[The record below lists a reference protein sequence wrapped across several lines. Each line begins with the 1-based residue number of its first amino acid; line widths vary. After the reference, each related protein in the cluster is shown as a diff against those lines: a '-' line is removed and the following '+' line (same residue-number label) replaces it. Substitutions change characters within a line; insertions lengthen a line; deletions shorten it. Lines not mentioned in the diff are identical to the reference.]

1 MKILGI
7 NISHDASSCLM
18 IDGKI
23 IYYFEEERLSK
34 IKHNLFE
41 DNNNK
46 FYGIEKLKK
55 YSIEELDCVSFSSY
69 RRHFDSEDKLIIDT
83 ILKQISEAN
92 IKINKVYYNKEE
104 HHLYHIYNAFYNSK
118 FKEAT
123 IIICDGQGAYTD
135 KFSEFR
141 ELETIYYADQ
151 NNFNLIYK
159 HLSNSEWN
167 NVFFDKIKT
176 NLKDNILYT
185 NSISCGML
193 FSEICHNFKLNGGY
207 DSGKL
212 MGMSSYGKITDK
224 NNWVNTI
231 NNFPYIN
238 YECIDNFKN
247 KKYLSFDDQANLAKK
262 VQHETKEYT
271 IKLIKKSIELTKS
284 NNIILSGGYFM
295 NCVNNYEYLKAFPNI
310 NFYVDPICY
319 DGGTAIGVSYFT
331 NNILNS
337 PFKIEPIN
345 TLYLGG

>member
-34 IKHNLFE
+34 IKHHVYE
-41 DNNNK
+41 DNNR

-55 YSIEELDCVSFSSY
+55 YNIQELDCVSFASF
-69 RRHFDSEDKLIIDT
+69 RRVFDSEDKFIIDS
-83 ILKQISEAN
+83 ILEQISKAN

-104 HHLYHIYNAFYNSK
+104 HHLYHVYNAFYNSK
-118 FKEAT
+118 FKEAG

-135 KFSEFR
+135 KFTDFR
-141 ELETIYYADQ
+141 EIDTVYYVDQ
-151 NNFNLIYK
+151 NNFNLIYR
-159 HLSNSEWN
+159 HISNSWWHR
-167 NVFFDKIKT
+167 DSKIEVKID
-176 NLKDNILYT
+176 DNILYT
-185 NSISCGML
+185 NSLSCGSL
-193 FSEICHNFKLNGGY
+193 FSEFCDNFKLNGGQ

-224 NNWVNTI
+224 NNWVDTI
-231 NNFPYIN
+231 DNFPYLN
-238 YECIDNFKN
+238 DECISSIKN
-247 KKYLSFDDQANLAKK
+247 KKYISFEDQANLAKK
-262 VQHETKEYT
+262 VQYETKEYT
-271 IKLIKKSIELTKS
+271 IKLIEKTIKLTKS

-295 NCVNNYEYLKAFPNI
+295 NCVNNYEYLKAFPDI

-319 DGGTAIGVSYFT
+319 DGGTAIGASYFAH
-331 NNILNS
+331 NMLNAS
-337 PFKIEPIN
+337 FEIQPVD